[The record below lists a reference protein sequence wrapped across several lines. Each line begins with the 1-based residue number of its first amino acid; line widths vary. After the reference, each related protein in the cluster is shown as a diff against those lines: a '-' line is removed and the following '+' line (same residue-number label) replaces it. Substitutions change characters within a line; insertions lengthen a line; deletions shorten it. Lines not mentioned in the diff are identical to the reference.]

1 MELKYIVYI
10 DKQSGKLNRI
20 SYPKFNIDP
29 EGVSKSGDELIVHVT
44 EDNMPEGC
52 EDLLHFM
59 SYYWYDPSI
68 NEFIFIGEAPNRHAT
83 WSNELGGWEFDR
95 KDLINDVRIE
105 RNRKLSSTDWTQ
117 MADSPLSEEEQ
128 IEWQNYRQSLR
139 DVTDNLGVILSTA
152 EVTWPT
158 IPSF

>member
-1 MELKYIVYI
+1 
-10 DKQSGKLNRI
+10 
-20 SYPKFNIDP
+20 
-29 EGVSKSGDELIVHVT
+29 
-44 EDNMPEGC
+44 
-52 EDLLHFM
+52 
-59 SYYWYDPSI
+59 
-68 NEFIFIGEAPNRHAT
+68 
-83 WSNELGGWEFDR
+83 
-95 KDLINDVRIE
+95 
-105 RNRKLSSTDWTQ
+105 